1 MNRTFTLQRQHNNN
15 NSTRRGYD
23 SVVLDNNTTTT
34 EESVTK
40 GEEKEK
46 RNNKK
51 ILLVDDEPDIT
62 FTLKTLLEE
71 NGFKE
76 VDVYNEP
83 LLALQNFKSRVYS
96 LLVTD
101 VVMPRM
107 DGFELYK
114 HVKKIDD
121 RINVIF
127 VTASEINYEALNEL
141 SQVGHLDISDDKD
154 KAAILQDGRKGDEE
168 RIHFIRKPVEIKEFI
183 QRVTK
188 ELQRES
194 VGLEQIGGYKVIE
207 YKQIEQQ
214 QHQ

>member
-1 MNRTFTLQRQHNNN
+1 
-15 NSTRRGYD
+15 
-23 SVVLDNNTTTT
+23 
-34 EESVTK
+34 
-40 GEEKEK
+40 
-46 RNNKK
+46 
-51 ILLVDDEPDIT
+51 
-62 FTLKTLLEE
+62 
-71 NGFKE
+71 
-76 VDVYNEP
+76 
-83 LLALQNFKSRVYS
+83 
-96 LLVTD
+96 
-101 VVMPRM
+101 MPRM

-127 VTASEINYEALNEL
+127 VTGSEINYEALKEL
-141 SQVGHLDISDDKD
+141 SQVGQLDISDDKD

-168 RIHFIRKPVEIKEFI
+168 GINFIRKPVEIKEFI

-194 VGLEQIGGYKVIE
+194 VGLEQIGCYKEIE